1 MYALRRCNHVQV
13 WVGATSLLRIGR
25 IGQGGVFQE
34 DGHDEDD
41 GRLEQVEISS
51 FTGEVQ
57 EVAKAEQLR
66 IVDTQSIS

>member
-25 IGQGGVFQE
+25 VGQGSVLQ

-66 IVDTQSIS
+66 IVET